1 MPITLVIA
9 DDHPLIIDALQSL
22 FEKEKDFNIM
32 ACCTDGEQALKAVRK
47 HRPDILV
54 LDVRLPG
61 KDGLSVLRDL
71 KTEKVE
77 TKVVLLTAE
86 LAEHELAEAVRLGAR
101 GLILKQLAPRLL
113 VQCIRQVHA
122 GELWLEKRS
131 VTTALE
137 KVLQA
142 ETGRRE
148 AAQVLTPRERQIVS
162 HVAAGLRNAE
172 IGKRLFISEGTVKM
186 HLHSIYQ
193 KLNLDSRVGLARY
206 AQEKMLYDFSIAS
219 HERSQRP
226 S

>member
-1 MPITLVIA
+1 
-9 DDHPLIIDALQSL
+9 
-22 FEKEKDFNIM
+22 
-32 ACCTDGEQALKAVRK
+32 
-47 HRPDILV
+47 V

-101 GLILKQLAPRLL
+101 GLVLKQLAPKLL
-113 VQCIRQVHA
+113 VQCVRRVQA
-122 GELWLEKRS
+122 GELWLERRS

-142 ETGRRE
+142 QMGKRE

-206 AQEKMLYDFSIAS
+206 AQEKMLYDFAIAS